1 MSQVV
6 SRIIVG
12 EDTTAVTVLTER
24 IDWAAYARVSGQLF
38 QHERLHAEGGTVN
51 VSAIRN
57 NISLIFQPSA
67 NSLFAEPLYPPVGGR
82 TVV

>member
-24 IDWAAYARVSGQLF
+24 IDWAAYARVSGLLF
-38 QHERLHAEGGTVN
+38 RHKKLHAEGGTVN
-51 VSAIRN
+51 VSNNFNASCMRYCAIASMQQRLQE
-57 NISLIFQPSA
+57 S
-67 NSLFAEPLYPPVGGR
+67 GTG
-82 TVV
+82 